1 MNKECMGIINLNKR
15 GSSINKLTYNRP
27 VASIPIGGRYRVID
41 FALSNMVNSEIQN
54 IGIFADDKYR
64 SLVDQLENGKHW
76 DLNRKIDGLFLFS
89 PEDKL
94 RHDSYN
100 VKSGD
105 IYNVFSNIDY
115 IEKSKQKYVLISPSY
130 MICNVDYKD
139 IIQEHKKS
147 NCDITVVY
155 KEVYNAH
162 EDFLKCSTLNIDEKG
177 KVVSIGNN
185 TGAKKDCNISMEMY
199 IMSKNLFLNLIY
211 ECVSTGEYNYIDD
224 LVASSVGKFNV
235 KGYKYDGYL
244 RCINSIQSY
253 FEANNDF
260 LKTNV
265 AEELFYSDRKILT
278 KVKDEPPTFY
288 APDSQVENSFISNGC
303 VIEGT
308 VKNSILFRRVNVEKG
323 AIIENSIVMQNCI
336 IKRDVKLDNVVFDKN
351 VVISE
356 GKELKGDKKM
366 PIIVD
371 KNARI

>member
-15 GSSINKLTYNRP
+15 GSSISKLTHNRP

-54 IGIFADDKYR
+54 IGIFADDRHR
-64 SLVDQLENGKHW
+64 SLIDHLDNGKHW
-76 DLNRKIDGLFLFS
+76 DLNRKIDGLFIFS
-89 PEDKL
+89 PENKSKNN
-94 RHDSYN
+94 SYAI
-100 VKSGD
+100 KRGD
-105 IYNVFSNIDY
+105 IYNIFSNIDY
-115 IEKSKQKYVLISPSY
+115 IEKSRQKYVLISPSY
-130 MICNVDYKD
+130 MICNINYKD
-139 IIQEHKKS
+139 ILDQHKKS

-155 KEVYNAH
+155 KEVYNAQD
-162 EDFLKCSTLNIDEKG
+162 DFLKCSTLNIDEKG

-185 TGAKKDCNISMEMY
+185 TGARKDCNISMEMY
-199 IMSKNLFLNLIY
+199 VMSKDLFLSLIY
-211 ECVSTGEYNYIDD
+211 ESISTGEYSTID
-224 LVASSVGKFNV
+224 SFIEGNINRFNL
-235 KGYKYDGYL
+235 KGYNFRGYL
-244 RCINSIQSY
+244 KCINSIQSY

-265 AEELFYSDRKILT
+265 SEELFYSYRKILT

-288 APDSQVENSFISNGC
+288 TSNSEVENSFISNGC

-323 AIIENSIVMQNCI
+323 AVIENSIIMQNCI

-351 VVISE
+351 VVISK

>member
-15 GSSINKLTYNRP
+15 GNSINKLTHSRP
-27 VASIPIGGRYRVID
+27 VAAIPIGGRYRVID
-41 FALSNMVNSEIQN
+41 FALSNMVNAQIQN
-54 IGIFADDKYR
+54 IGIFAADRYR
-64 SLVDQLENGKHW
+64 SLIDHLDNGKHW
-76 DLNRKIDGLFLFS
+76 DLNRKIDGLFIFS
-89 PEDKL
+89 PENKSIDN
-94 RHDSYN
+94 SYSI
-100 VKSGD
+100 KSGD
-105 IYNVFSNIDY
+105 IYNIFSNIDY
-115 IEKSKQKYVLISPSY
+115 IEKSRQKYVLISPSY
-130 MICNVDYKD
+130 MICNINYKD
-139 IIQEHKKS
+139 ILEQHKKS

-162 EDFLKCSTLNIDEKG
+162 DDFLKCSTLNINEKG
-177 KVVSIGNN
+177 TVLSIGNN

-199 IMSKNLFLNLIY
+199 VMSKDLFLNLIY
-211 ECVSTGEYNYIDD
+211 ESISTGEYSSIDD
-224 LVASSVGKFNV
+224 LIAGNINKFNV
-235 KGYKYDGYL
+235 EGYKFSGYL
-244 RCINSIQSY
+244 KCINSIQSY

-265 AEELFYSDRKILT
+265 SEELFYSDRKILT

-288 APDSQVENSFISNGC
+288 ESNSNVENSFISNGC

-323 AIIENSIVMQNCI
+323 AVIENSIIMQNCI
-336 IKRDVKLDNVVFDKN
+336 IKRDVRLDNVVFDKN

>member
-41 FALSNMVNSEIQN
+41 FTLSNMVNSEIQN
-54 IGIFADDKYR
+54 IGIFADDRHR
-64 SLVDQLENGKHW
+64 SLIDHIDNGKHW
-76 DLNRKIDGLFLFS
+76 DLNRKIDGLFMFS
-89 PEDKL
+89 PEDKS
-94 RHDSYN
+94 RDNSY
-100 VKSGD
+100 VIQGGD
-105 IYNVFSNIDY
+105 IYNLFSNIDY

-130 MICNVDYKD
+130 MICNIDYKNILD
-139 IIQEHKKS
+139 HHKKQE
-147 NCDITVVY
+147 NDITVVY
-155 KEVYNAH
+155 KKVYNAN
-162 EDFLKCSTLNIDEKG
+162 EDFIKCSTLNIDENG
-177 KVVSIGNN
+177 KVVSMGNN
-185 TGAKKDCNISMEMY
+185 TGARKDCNISMEMY
-199 IMSKNLFLNLIY
+199 IMSRNLFLNLIY
-211 ECVSTGEYNYIDD
+211 DSISTGEYSYIDD
-224 LVASSVGKFNV
+224 LISGNINKFNI
-235 KGYKYDGYL
+235 GSYKYNGYL
-244 RCINSIQSY
+244 KCINSIQSY
-253 FEANNDF
+253 FEANNDL

-288 APDSQVENSFISNGC
+288 ASDSDVENSFISNGC

-323 AIIENSIVMQNCI
+323 AIIENSIIMQNCI

-356 GKELKGDKKM
+356 GKELKGDNKM

>member
-15 GSSINKLTYNRP
+15 GSYINKLTYNRP
-27 VASIPIGGRYRVID
+27 VASIPIGGRYRIID

-54 IGIFADDKYR
+54 IGIFADDRHR
-64 SLVDQLENGKHW
+64 SLIDHLDNGKHW

-89 PEDKL
+89 PENRSKNN
-94 RHDSYN
+94 SYGM
-100 VKSGD
+100 KKGD

-115 IEKSKQKYVLISPSY
+115 IEKSRQKYVLISPSY
-130 MICNVDYKD
+130 MVCNINYKD
-139 IIQEHKKS
+139 ILEQHKKS
-147 NCDITVVY
+147 NHDITVVY
-155 KEVYNAH
+155 KQVNNAND
-162 EDFLKCSTLNIDEKG
+162 DFIKCSTLNIDEKG
-177 KVVSIGNN
+177 TVISIGNN
-185 TGAKKDCNISMEMY
+185 NGSKKDCNIFMEMY
-199 IMSKNLFLNLIY
+199 VMSKNLFLNLIY
-211 ECVSTGEYNYIDD
+211 EAVSTGEYSFIDD
-224 LVASSVGKFNV
+224 LIASNV
-235 KGYKYDGYL
+235 DNLSLGGYKFGGYL
-244 RCINSIQSY
+244 KCINSIQSY

-265 AEELFYSDRKILT
+265 SEELFYSDRKILT

-288 APDSQVENSFISNGC
+288 ASDAEVENSFISNGC

-323 AIIENSIVMQNCI
+323 AVIENSIIMQNSI
-336 IKRDVKLDNVVFDKN
+336 IRRNVRLDNVVFDKN
-351 VVISE
+351 VIVSE

>member
-15 GSSINKLTYNRP
+15 GSYINKLTYNRP
-27 VASIPIGGRYRVID
+27 VASIPIGGRYRIID

-54 IGIFADDKYR
+54 IGIFADDRHR
-64 SLVDQLENGKHW
+64 SLIDHLDNGKHW

-89 PEDKL
+89 PENRSKNN
-94 RHDSYN
+94 SYGM
-100 VKSGD
+100 KKGD

-115 IEKSKQKYVLISPSY
+115 IEKSRQKYVLISPSY
-130 MICNVDYKD
+130 MVCNINYKD
-139 IIQEHKKS
+139 ILEQHKKS
-147 NCDITVVY
+147 NHDITVVY
-155 KEVYNAH
+155 KQVNNAND
-162 EDFLKCSTLNIDEKG
+162 DFIKCSTLNIDEKG
-177 KVVSIGNN
+177 TVISIGNN
-185 TGAKKDCNISMEMY
+185 NGSKKDCNIFMEMY
-199 IMSKNLFLNLIY
+199 VMSKDLFLNLIY
-211 ECVSTGEYNYIDD
+211 EAVSTGEYSFIDD
-224 LVASSVGKFNV
+224 LIASNV
-235 KGYKYDGYL
+235 DNLSLGGYKFGGYL
-244 RCINSIQSY
+244 KCINSIQSY

-265 AEELFYSDRKILT
+265 SEELFYSDRKILT

-288 APDSQVENSFISNGC
+288 ASDAEVENSFISNGC

-323 AIIENSIVMQNCI
+323 AVIENSIIMQNSI
-336 IKRDVKLDNVVFDKN
+336 IRRNVRLDNVVFDKN
-351 VVISE
+351 VIVSE